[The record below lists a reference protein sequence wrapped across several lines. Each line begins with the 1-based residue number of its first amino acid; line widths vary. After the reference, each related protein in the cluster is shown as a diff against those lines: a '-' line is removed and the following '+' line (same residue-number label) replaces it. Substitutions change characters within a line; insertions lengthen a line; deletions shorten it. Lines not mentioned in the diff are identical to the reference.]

1 LWSYLIGHPEI
12 FMSSEKELYFFDAD
26 LWGNE
31 AWAPSLQQ
39 YLECFS
45 SADDQKKIG
54 EGTPSYLRSR
64 RAPKQIKA
72 FSPEAQIIIMLRN
85 PVDVMYSL
93 HSQGLR
99 YGTEPITD
107 FEAALEADSRRAG
120 RELQGY
126 REFTYFPEQVQR
138 YFDLFG
144 HGNVHTIIYD
154 DLKEN
159 SAAVCENTLRFLGV
173 RLDYAAVFPLVNSN
187 RQVRNVR
194 LGAILRDP
202 PRSLRKFS
210 RALAPHWLR
219 SRISR
224 ALFNS
229 NLAVRSRPPMDPELR
244 RRLQKEFQPKVEQ
257 LGELLGRDLSKWV
270 REPACGA

>member
-1 LWSYLIGHPEI
+1 
-12 FMSSEKELYFFDAD
+12 MSTEKELYFFDAD
-26 LWGNE
+26 LWANE

-39 YLECFS
+39 YLDCFV
-45 SADDQKKIG
+45 AAGNQKKIG
-54 EGTPSYLRSR
+54 EATPSYLRSR
-64 RAPKQIKA
+64 RAPKEIKA
-72 FSPEAQIIIMLRN
+72 FSREAQIIIMLRN
-85 PVDVMYSL
+85 PVEVMYSL

-107 FEAALEADSRRAG
+107 FKAALEADARRVG

-126 REFTYFPEQVQR
+126 REFTDFPEQVQR

-144 HGNVHTIIYD
+144 RDNVHTIIYD

-159 SAAVCENTLRFLGV
+159 SAAVCQNTLRFLGV
-173 RLDYAAVFPLVNSN
+173 RLDYTEAFPRVNSN

-194 LGAILRDP
+194 MGAILRNP
-202 PRSLRKFS
+202 PRPLRKIS

-224 ALFNS
+224 ALSNS
-229 NLAVRSRPPMDPELR
+229 NLALKPRPLMDPELR
-244 RRLQKEFQPKVEQ
+244 RRLQREVEPKVEE
-257 LGELLGRDLSKWV
+257 LSKLLGRDLSKWA
-270 REPACGA
+270 REAACGA